1 MSKSTSHPQPKLE
14 GRRGHPPIFPDRRPA
29 EIEVE
34 VETLKKNYPEVS
46 RNVGKFVLIK
56 GKEIIDYFATYAAA
70 INTGYKKFGLENF
83 LVRHVKTDDAPLR
96 VARCGVVPKGNDIH
110 LLKA

>member
-1 MSKSTSHPQPKLE
+1 MKKTYSPVANSRVAGQS
-14 GRRGHPPIFPDRRPA
+14 FPDSTVRPQDLYVEIATLEEHYSEVA
-29 EIEVE
+29 E
-34 VETLKKNYPEVS
+34 
-46 RNVGKFVLIK
+46 NVGKFVLIK